1 MLLLFKTIRME
12 YLSIVTL
19 GIIIGFVVPLAYFA
33 LQQKQ
38 PEAISK
44 IVIYFENLASDGKGE
59 IIVSKWWIVQITG
72 GCLTCT
78 AGQFALIFIPLIVN
92 DVGYISIGT
101 LSCLAILYA
110 LNIILFANRIVALVI
125 AILIMCS
132 FCYFNG
138 LSTAIS
144 YLLGVLSAVALA
156 YQVER
161 RLL

>member
-1 MLLLFKTIRME
+1 ME

-19 GIIIGFVVPLAYFA
+19 GIIIGFVIPLAYFA

-38 PEAISK
+38 PDFISK
-44 IVIYFENLASDGKGE
+44 TVIYFEGVASDDNGE
-59 IIVSKWWIVQITG
+59 IVTSKWWIVQITG

-78 AGQFALIFIPLIVN
+78 AGQFALFVIPLIVN
-92 DVGYISIGT
+92 DVGYTSIGI

-110 LNIILFANRIVALVI
+110 LNIVLFANRIVALLI
-125 AILIMCS
+125 ALLFVGS

-138 LSTAIS
+138 LSLLLS
-144 YLLGVLSAVALA
+144 YLVAVLSAVALA

>member
-1 MLLLFKTIRME
+1 MLFKSIRME
-12 YLSIVTL
+12 YLSIVVL
-19 GIIIGFVVPLAYFA
+19 GIIIGIVVPLAYFA

-38 PEAISK
+38 PDLISK
-44 IVIYFENLASDGKGE
+44 TVIYFEELASDGKGE
-59 IIVSKWWIVQITG
+59 IVTSKWWIVQITG

-78 AGQFALIFIPLIVN
+78 SGQFALFVIPLIVN
-92 DVGYISIGT
+92 DVGYTSIGI

-110 LNIILFANRIVALVI
+110 LNIVLFANRIVALVI
-125 AILIMCS
+125 ALLFVGS

-138 LSTAIS
+138 LSTMLS
-144 YLLGVLSAVALA
+144 YLVSLLSSVALA